1 VILRPGTPGRV
12 LMTAD
17 TVGGVWT
24 YAVELSRT
32 FGTKG
37 IEVVL
42 ATMGGLPTSGQR
54 DEIAALPNVRLFE
67 SEFRLPWMDH
77 PWDDVG
83 RAGAWLLDLAQ
94 QLEPDIIHLNE
105 PVYAALPWAGPTV
118 AVAHSCVLSW
128 WESVWHTSAPAQWDQ
143 YAHAMREGLQAADQ
157 VVAPSTWMLNEVRR
171 LYDVRGGQV
180 IPNGRDSQG
189 LTPEPKAPLIFAAGR
204 LWDEAKNLIALEQ
217 IADELSWP
225 IYIAG
230 DARHPSGFEP
240 VKTSHSRLLG
250 RLSTEDTASWLRRAG
265 IYAFP
270 AKYEPFGLSVLEA
283 ALAGCAMVLSDLP
296 TLRERWEGAA
306 IFVAPDE
313 HPILRL
319 AVESLIADSGLRHT
333 LAMRA
338 RRRAL
343 DLTPERMA
351 RGYLALYRELLARRA
366 PYTEAQAC
374 AS

>member
-1 VILRPGTPGRV
+1 VIVRPGTPGRV

-24 YAVELSRT
+24 YVVELS
-32 FGTKG
+32 GALGAAG

-42 ATMGGLPTSGQR
+42 ATMGRLPTPEQR
-54 DEIAALPNVRLFE
+54 DEVAVLPNVRLFE
-67 SEFRLPWMDH
+67 SEFRLPWMDS
-77 PWDDVG
+77 PWEDVG

-105 PVYAALPWAGPTV
+105 PVYAALPWAWPTV

-128 WESVWHTSAPAQWDQ
+128 WESVWHTSAPPNWGR
-143 YAHAMREGLQAADQ
+143 YSRAMRDGLRAADQ
-157 VVAPSTWMLNEVRR
+157 VVAPSTWMLKTVRR
-171 LYDVRGGQV
+171 LYDVRGGWV
-180 IPNGRDSQG
+180 IPNGRDSRD
-189 LTPEPKAPLIFAAGR
+189 LTPEPKEPLIFAAGR
-204 LWDEAKNLIALEQ
+204 LWDEGKNLMALEQ
-217 IADELSWP
+217 IAGGLSWP

-230 DARHPSGFEP
+230 DARHPSKSET
-240 VKTSHSRLLG
+240 VETKHSRLLG
-250 RLSTEDTASWLRRAG
+250 RLSTEDIASWLRRAS

-283 ALAGCAMVLSDLP
+283 ALAGCALVLSDLP

-306 IFVAPDE
+306 VFVEPDE
-313 HPILRL
+313 HPVLRL

-343 DLTPERMA
+343 HLTPERMA
-351 RGYLALYRELLARRA
+351 GGYRALYRELLARRA

>member
-1 VILRPGTPGRV
+1 
-12 LMTAD
+12 MTAD

-24 YAVELSRT
+24 YAVELSRA
-32 FGTKG
+32 FGAAG

-42 ATMGGLPTSGQR
+42 ATMGRVGTPEQG
-54 DEIAALPNVRLFE
+54 DEMGALPNVHLFE

-83 RAGAWLLDLAQ
+83 RAGAWLLDLAEE
-94 QLEPDIIHLNE
+94 LEPDVIHLNE
-105 PVYAALPWAGPTV
+105 PVYGALPWPRPTV

-128 WESVWHTSAPAQWDQ
+128 WESVWHRTAPPQWDQ
-143 YAHAMREGLQAADQ
+143 YARAMREGLQAADQ
-157 VVAPSTWMLNEVRR
+157 VVAPSTWMLNAVRR
-171 LYDVRGGQV
+171 LYDVRRGQV
-180 IPNGRDSQG
+180 IPNGRASQG
-189 LTPEPKAPLIFAAGR
+189 LTPEPKGTIIFAAGR
-204 LWDEAKNLIALEQ
+204 LWDEAKNLMALEQ
-217 IADELSWP
+217 IAEGVSWP

-230 DARHPSGFEP
+230 DIQHPSRTEP
-240 VKTSHSRLLG
+240 VETKHCRLLG
-250 RLSTEDTASWLRRAG
+250 RLSTEDVASWLRRAG

-283 ALAGCAMVLSDLP
+283 ALAGCALVLSDLP
-296 TLRERWEGAA
+296 SLRERWDGAA
-306 IFVAPDE
+306 VFVEPDE
-313 HPILRL
+313 HPVLQL

-343 DLTPERMA
+343 DFTPERMA
-351 RGYLALYRELLARRA
+351 RGYLALYGELLARRT
-366 PYTEAQAC
+366 PYREAQAC

>member
-24 YAVELSRT
+24 YAVELSRA
-32 FGTKG
+32 FRGAG

-42 ATMGGLPTSGQR
+42 ATMGRLATPEQR
-54 DEIAALPNVRLFE
+54 DEIAALPNVHLFE

-94 QLEPDIIHLNE
+94 RLEPDVIHLNE
-105 PVYAALPWAGPTV
+105 PVYGALPWPRPTV

-128 WESVWHTSAPAQWDQ
+128 WESVWHRTAPPQWDQ
-143 YAHAMREGLQAADQ
+143 YARAMREGLQAADQ
-157 VVAPSTWMLNEVRR
+157 VVAPSTWMLTAVHR
-171 LYDVRGGQV
+171 LYGVRGGQV

-189 LTPEPKAPLIFAAGR
+189 LAPEPKAPLIFAAGR
-204 LWDEAKNLIALEQ
+204 LWDEAKNLLALEQ
-217 IADELSWP
+217 IAEGLSWP

-230 DARHPSGFEP
+230 DARHPSRSEP
-240 VKTSHSRLLG
+240 VETKHCRLLG
-250 RLSTEDTASWLRRAG
+250 RLSTEDISSWLRRAG

-270 AKYEPFGLSVLEA
+270 AKYEPFGLSILEA
-283 ALAGCAMVLSDLP
+283 ALAGCALVLSDLP
-296 TLRERWEGAA
+296 TLRERWDGAA
-306 IFVAPDE
+306 IFVDPDE
-313 HPILRL
+313 HAILHL
-319 AVESLIADSGLRHT
+319 ALDALITDSGLRHT

-343 DLTPERMA
+343 DLSPERMA
-351 RGYLALYRELLARRA
+351 RAYLALYRELLAR
-366 PYTEAQAC
+366 PSPFTEAQAC

>member
-1 VILRPGTPGRV
+1 
-12 LMTAD
+12 MTAD

-24 YAVELSRT
+24 YAVELSRA
-32 FGTKG
+32 FGAAG

-42 ATMGGLPTSGQR
+42 ATMGRLPTQEQR
-54 DEIAALPNVRLFE
+54 DEIAALPNVHLFE

-83 RAGAWLLDLAQ
+83 PAGAWLLDLAQ
-94 QLEPDIIHLNE
+94 ELEPDIIHLNE
-105 PVYAALPWAGPTV
+105 PVYAALPWPRPTV

-128 WESVWHTSAPAQWDQ
+128 WEGVWHSSAPAQWDQ
-143 YAHAMREGLQAADQ
+143 YARAMRAGLQAADQ
-157 VVAPSTWMLNEVRR
+157 VVAPSTWMLNAVRR
-171 LYDVRGGQV
+171 LYDVSGGQV
-180 IPNGRDSQG
+180 IPNGRDSQA
-189 LTPEPKAPLIFAAGR
+189 LTPEAKAPMIFAAGR
-204 LWDEAKNLIALEQ
+204 LWDEAKNLMALEQ
-217 IADELSWP
+217 IAEGVSWP

-230 DARHPSGFEP
+230 DAQHPSRFEP
-240 VKTSHSRLLG
+240 VESKHCRLLG
-250 RLSTEDTASWLRRAG
+250 HLPTEDMASWLRRAG

-283 ALAGCAMVLSDLP
+283 ALAGCALVLSDLP
-296 TLRERWEGAA
+296 SLRERWDGAA
-306 IFVAPDE
+306 VFVDPDE
-313 HPILRL
+313 HTILRL
-319 AVESLIADSGLRHT
+319 AIESLIADSGLRHT

-343 DLTPERMA
+343 DFTPERMA
-351 RGYLALYRELLARRA
+351 RGYLALYRELLARRT